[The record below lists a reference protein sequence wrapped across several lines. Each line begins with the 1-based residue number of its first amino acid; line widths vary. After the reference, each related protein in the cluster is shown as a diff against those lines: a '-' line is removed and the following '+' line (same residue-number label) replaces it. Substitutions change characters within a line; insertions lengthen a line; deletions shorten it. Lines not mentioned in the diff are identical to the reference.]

1 VILVVVLMRIPPI
14 CVVRLIPQVLVKVVG
29 STKLKLAQR
38 GRLEVPKSSLFAILK
53 NYRYSN

>member
-1 VILVVVLMRIPPI
+1 
-14 CVVRLIPQVLVKVVG
+14 VKVVG

-38 GRLEVPKSSLFAILK
+38 GRLEFPKSSLFAILK